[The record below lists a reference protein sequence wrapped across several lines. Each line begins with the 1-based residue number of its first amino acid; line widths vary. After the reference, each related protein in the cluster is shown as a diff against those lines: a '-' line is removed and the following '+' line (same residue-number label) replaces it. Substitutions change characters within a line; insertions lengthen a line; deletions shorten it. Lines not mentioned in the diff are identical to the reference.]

1 MSPREH
7 LGVVSLFFVFLDKD
21 FKYFEGRG
29 QPWDGGC
36 RSSIRRVLCPHAW
49 PHSEHRDGCG
59 MLSSLGTLSR
69 CSFQS
74 NICLSSCLQHAGV
87 QEFAFPIRLF
97 SEIREWGGELWLST
111 VPGLE
116 GRGYVSHV
124 IVGTGW
130 ESGHRASPLA
140 N

>member
-1 MSPREH
+1 MVGAEAPSAVCSVPMH
-7 LGVVSLFFVFLDKD
+7 GPILSTGMTV
-21 FKYFEGRG
+21 
-29 QPWDGGC
+29 GC
-36 RSSIRRVLCPHAW
+36 
-49 PHSEHRDGCG
+49 
-59 MLSSLGTLSR
+59 SSLGTLSR

-87 QEFAFPIRLF
+87 KEFAFPIRLF